1 MFAKRDEHYPSK
13 SEETNL
19 ATEATY
25 FSKPVTKVNF
35 GPSKIHKAALV
46 HLFGIPSLPLYLDV
60 MYVSSKGA
68 GEVFIWTTDRS
79 GVSKGRDE
87 GGNFKEGNANS
98 RRHIS
103 CHSPEKHILCFLKG
117 NLTMVFIA

>member
-1 MFAKRDEHYPSK
+1 MKCAEQVRNVYVQVQMWKAIYRYIIS
-13 SEETNL
+13 TN
-19 ATEATY
+19 
-25 FSKPVTKVNF
+25 
-35 GPSKIHKAALV
+35 AALV
-46 HLFGIPSLPLYLDV
+46 PLFGIPSLPLYLDV

>member
-1 MFAKRDEHYPSK
+1 MFAKRDEHYPSR

-46 HLFGIPSLPLYLDV
+46 HLFGIPSLPLLPSLPLYLDV

-79 GVSKGRDE
+79 GVSKEGERGRE
-87 GGNFKEGNANS
+87 FQRGECELTTPYFLS
-98 RRHIS
+98 QLRRNTFYVS
-103 CHSPEKHILCFLKG
+103 
-117 NLTMVFIA
+117 